1 MHEIWNE
8 ICYELKSCINK
19 DVLEKEYENAIANC
33 ITHLGWKKFKGEIIT
48 QYPIQL
54 GHEKKYADIV
64 IMQDNVEQ
72 FVIEVKRPSH
82 IIQPDDKE
90 QLFSYMRLPKH
101 QMKFGLY
108 IGDKIRLFY
117 GDHTSPIEEVFS
129 FEISENNPDGVIFV
143 ELFTKDSFN
152 PQALTDFCET
162 QREKVK
168 RLNSTK
174 ERLYEFFSD
183 AECEENIKL
192 LIKEKFVNEGLDE
205 SLVTENLNKVHLSV
219 LHSEQTLANNK
230 VHQTVQGSTYEQ
242 RKTSKKTHPRYSL
255 CNGNLLNQRR
265 FVLALV
271 RLYIK
276 DNPTKTYSELLR
288 IFPREIGAYGI
299 LLSHDEACTKYIKY
313 DKPFFYEE
321 KEGLISGDGRQIVV
335 SSQWNE
341 EDTDKVMKLAQR
353 LNYKVEKI
361 CAL

>member
-33 ITHLGWKKFKGEIIT
+33 MTHLGWKKFKGEIIT

-82 IIQPDDKE
+82 IIQPDDKK
-90 QLFSYMRLPKH
+90 QLFSYMRLTKH

-117 GDHTSPIEEVFS
+117 GDHKSPIEEVFS
-129 FEISENNPDGVIFV
+129 FEISENNSDGTMFV
-143 ELFTKDSFN
+143 ELFSKELFSTQVLSS
-152 PQALTDFCET
+152 FCEA
-162 QREKVK
+162 QRERIN
-168 RLNSTK
+168 RLNFTT
-174 ERLYEFFSD
+174 ERLDEFFCD
-183 AECEENIKL
+183 AKYEENIKL

-205 SLVTENLNKVHLSV
+205 GLVIESLNKIRLSV
-219 LHSEQTLANNK
+219 LHSEQTLANNNI
-230 VHQTVQGSTYEQ
+230 VHQTISDSTYGQ
-242 RKTSKKTHPRYSL
+242 KKTSRKKLPRYSL
-255 CNGNLLNQRR
+255 CNGNPLKQRR

-271 RLYIK
+271 RQYIK
-276 DNPTKTYSELLR
+276 DHPAKTYSELLD
-288 IFPREIGAYGI
+288 IFSREIGAYGI
-299 LLSHDEACTKYIKY
+299 LLSYDEARTKYIKD
-313 DKPFFYEE
+313 DKPFFYKE

-361 CAL
+361 

>member
-8 ICYELKSCINK
+8 ICYELKLCIDK

-33 ITHLGWKKFKGEIIT
+33 MTHLGWKKFKGEIIT
-48 QYPIQL
+48 QYPIQS

-82 IIQPDDKE
+82 IIQSDDKE

-129 FEISENNPDGVIFV
+129 FEISENNPDGTMFAR
-143 ELFTKDSFN
+143 LFSKESFN
-152 PQALTDFCET
+152 PQVLTDFCET
-162 QREKVK
+162 QREKVN
-168 RLNSTK
+168 RLNFTK
-174 ERLYEFFSD
+174 DRLDKFFCD

-192 LIKEKFVNEGLDE
+192 LIKEKLVNEGLDE
-205 SLVTENLNKVHLSV
+205 SLVIESLNKVRLSV
-219 LHSEQTLANNK
+219 LSSEQTLANNSTE
-230 VHQTVQGSTYEQ
+230 HQTVLDSIYQ
-242 RKTSKKTHPRYSL
+242 RKGNRKIHPRYSL

-265 FVLALV
+265 FVLAFV
-271 RLYIK
+271 RQYIK

-288 IFPREIGAYGI
+288 VFPREIGAYGI
-299 LLSHDEACTKYIKY
+299 LLSYDEAHTKYIKY

-353 LNYKVEKI
+353 LNYKVEKKY
-361 CAL
+361 LS